1 VWRGRILYRVLVG
14 KPQGKRTL
22 GMPRRRR
29 NNDIKTNFQ
38 EVGCGLMDWIEL
50 AQDWNRWRALVT
62 VVMNF
67 RVL

>member
-1 VWRGRILYRVLVG
+1 MG